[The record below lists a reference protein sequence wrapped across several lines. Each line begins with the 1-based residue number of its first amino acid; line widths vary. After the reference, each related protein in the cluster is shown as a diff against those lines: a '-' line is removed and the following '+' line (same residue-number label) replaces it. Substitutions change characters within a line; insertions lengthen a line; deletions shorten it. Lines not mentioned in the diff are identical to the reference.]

1 MTKLIQK
8 IKTIPK
14 SYFSFTDLKKISSLN
29 DESLKVA
36 ISRMIK
42 NREIIKLRKGVYTL
56 DISKINWENFAVEM
70 YSPSYLSF
78 EWALAKHN
86 ILSQK
91 PVNLTLATSKR
102 SRKIITPQNVI
113 IYHHLQPKLFW
124 GFIREEN
131 YLIAEPEKAFLD
143 LAYLSLNGYAKFDIE
158 EMNLELLDKV
168 KLKKY
173 LRKINYQRLNNLLL
187 KFLQTTR

>member
-8 IKTIPK
+8 IKSIPK
-14 SYFSFTDLKKISSLN
+14 NYFSFVDLKKISNLN

-42 NREIIKLRKGVYTL
+42 NREIIKLRKGIYAL
-56 DISKINWENFAVEM
+56 DISKINWENFVIEM

-78 EWALAKHN
+78 EWALAKYN

-91 PVNLTLATSKR
+91 PVNLTLATNRRSK
-102 SRKIITPQNVI
+102 KIITPHNI
-113 IYHHLQPKLFW
+113 IFYHHLQSKLFW

-131 YLIAEPEKAFLD
+131 YLIAKPEKAFLD
-143 LAYLSLNGYAKFDIE
+143 LAYLSLNGYAKFDVE
-158 EMNLELLDKV
+158 EMNLGLLNKI

-173 LRKINYQRLNNLLL
+173 LRKIDYQKLNNFLLDVL
-187 KFLQTTR
+187 

>member
-8 IKTIPK
+8 IKNIPK
-14 SYFSFTDLKKISSLN
+14 SHFSFADLKKISDLS

-42 NREIIKLRKGVYTL
+42 NKEITKLKKGVYAS
-56 DISKINWENFAVEM
+56 DIFKVNWEGFAVETHN
-70 YSPSYLSF
+70 PSYLSF
-78 EWALAKHN
+78 EWALAKYN

-91 PVNLTLATSKR
+91 PINLTLTTSKR
-102 SRKIITPQNVI
+102 SKKITTPQNII

-124 GFIREEN
+124 GFVKEDN
-131 YLIAEPEKAFLD
+131 YLLAEPEKAFLD
-143 LAYLSLNGYAKFDIE
+143 LAYVSLNGYAKFDVE
-158 EMNLELLDKV
+158 EMNLELLDKI

-173 LRKINYQRLNNLLL
+173 LKKFNYKRLNDLLSQL
-187 KFLQTTR
+187 GIN

>member
-1 MTKLIQK
+1 MIKLIQK
-8 IKTIPK
+8 IKSIPK
-14 SYFSFTDLKKISSLN
+14 SYFSFADLKKISNLS

-42 NREIIKLRKGVYTL
+42 NREIIKLRKGIYTL
-56 DISKINWENFAVEM
+56 DISKISWENFAIEM

-78 EWALAKHN
+78 EWVLAKYN

-91 PVNLTLATSKR
+91 PVNLTLATAKR

-124 GFIREEN
+124 GFTREEN

-143 LAYLSLNGYAKFDIE
+143 LAYLSLNGYAKFDTE
-158 EMNLELLDKV
+158 EMNLELLNKI

-173 LRKINYQRLNNLLL
+173 LRKIDCQKLNNLLL
-187 KFLQTTR
+187 KFYK

>member
-8 IKTIPK
+8 IKNIPK
-14 SYFSFTDLKKISSLN
+14 SYFSFTDLKKISELS

-42 NREIIKLRKGVYTL
+42 NGEIIKLRKGVYAL
-56 DISKINWENFAVEM
+56 DISKISWENFAVEM

-78 EWALAKHN
+78 EWALARHN

-91 PVNLTLATSKR
+91 PINLTLAVAKR
-102 SRKIITPQNVI
+102 SKKIITPQNII

-124 GFIREEN
+124 GFAKEDN
-131 YLIAEPEKAFLD
+131 YLLAEPEKAFLD

-168 KLKKY
+168 KLRKY
-173 LRKINYQRLNNLLL
+173 LKKIGCKKLNNLL
-187 KFLQTTR
+187 FQSGTS

>member
-8 IKTIPK
+8 IKSIPK
-14 SYFSFTDLKKISSLN
+14 SYFSFTDLKKISDLS

-36 ISRMIK
+36 TSRMIK
-42 NREIIKLRKGVYTL
+42 NREIIKLRKGIYTL
-56 DISKINWENFAVEM
+56 DISKISWENFAIEI

-78 EWALAKHN
+78 EWVLAKHN

-91 PVNLTLATSKR
+91 PVNLTLATAKR

-124 GFIREEN
+124 GFVREEN
-131 YLIAEPEKAFLD
+131 HLIAEAEKAFLD
-143 LAYLSLNGYAKFDIE
+143 LAYLSLNGYAKFDTE
-158 EMNLELLDKV
+158 EMNLELLDRT

-173 LRKINYQRLNNLLL
+173 LKKINYHRLNNLL
-187 KFLQTTR
+187 FQSGIS

>member
-1 MTKLIQK
+1 MAKLIQK
-8 IKTIPK
+8 IKNIPK
-14 SYFSFTDLKKISSLN
+14 SYFSFADLKKISDLS

-42 NREIIKLRKGVYTL
+42 SGEIIKLKKGVYAS
-56 DISKINWENFAVEM
+56 DISKINWESFAVETH
-70 YSPSYLSF
+70 SPSYLSF
-78 EWALAKHN
+78 EWALSKYN

-91 PVNLTLATSKR
+91 PVNLTLATTKR
-102 SRKIITPQNVI
+102 SKKITTPQNII

-124 GFIREEN
+124 GFIREDN
-131 YLIAEPEKAFLD
+131 YLLADPEKAFLD
-143 LAYLSLNGYAKFDIE
+143 LAYVSLNGYAKFDVE

-173 LRKINYQRLNNLLL
+173 LKKIGYQRLNRAIDALIKL
-187 KFLQTTR
+187 

>member
-8 IKTIPK
+8 IKNIPK
-14 SYFSFTDLKKISSLN
+14 SYFSFTDLKKISDFS
-29 DESLKVA
+29 DESLKVT

-42 NREIIKLRKGVYTL
+42 NEEIIKLRKGIYTL
-56 DISKINWENFAVEM
+56 DISKINWESFAIEM

-78 EWALAKHN
+78 EWSLARHN

-91 PVNLTLATSKR
+91 PVNLILATTKR
-102 SRKIITPQNVI
+102 SKKITTPQNII
-113 IYHHLQPKLFW
+113 IYHHLQSKLFW

-143 LAYLSLNGYAKFDIE
+143 LAYLSLNGYAKFDVE
-158 EMNLELLDKV
+158 EMNLELLDKI

-173 LRKINYQRLNNLLL
+173 LKKMNYQKLNNFLL
-187 KFLQTTR
+187 KIL